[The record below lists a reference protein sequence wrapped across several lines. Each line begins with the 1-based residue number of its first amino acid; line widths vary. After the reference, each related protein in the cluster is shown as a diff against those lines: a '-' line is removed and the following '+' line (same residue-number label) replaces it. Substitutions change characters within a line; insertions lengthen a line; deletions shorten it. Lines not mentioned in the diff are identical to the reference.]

1 MFSANG
7 EYIIVGALFMV
18 YFALKLKLFP
28 GISHRLNPRD
38 ILIVFFCAI
47 ALLNLHVYNENIKRN
62 HRMDLV
68 SASEKSLRDLAE
80 LLPETQRVGF
90 ITDIKKPYYA
100 HRLERLFLTRYAL
113 APRIVEEGTA
123 PDWVVV
129 NATEYCP
136 ELIPAD
142 LVLVRDFGEG
152 LMLFRRRNQ

>member
-1 MFSANG
+1 MFSTNG

-18 YFALKLKLFP
+18 YFALKLHLFP
-28 GISHRLNPRD
+28 RISRRLDPRGF
-38 ILIVFFCAI
+38 LIVFFCAI
-47 ALLNLHVYNENIKRN
+47 ALLNLHVYSETIKRN
-62 HRMDLV
+62 RRMDLI
-68 SASEKSLRDLAE
+68 SATEKSLRDLGE
-80 LLPETQRVGF
+80 LLPETQRIGF
-90 ITDIKKPYYA
+90 ITDIKKSDSA

-113 APRIVEEGTA
+113 APRIVEVGTS

-152 LMLFRRRNQ
+152 LMLFRRRNR

>member
-1 MFSANG
+1 MLSTNG

-18 YFALKLKLFP
+18 YFALKLNLFP
-28 GISHRLNPRD
+28 KISRRLNPRGF
-38 ILIVFFCAI
+38 LIVFFCAI
-47 ALLNLHVYNENIKRN
+47 ALLNLHVYNGTIKRDR
-62 HRMDLV
+62 RMDWI
-68 SASEKSLRDLAE
+68 SATEKSLRDLDE

-90 ITDIKKPYYA
+90 ITDIKKSDYFDW
-100 HRLERLFLTRYAL
+100 LERLFLTQYAL

-123 PDWVVV
+123 PDWVIV
-129 NATEYCP
+129 NVTEYCP